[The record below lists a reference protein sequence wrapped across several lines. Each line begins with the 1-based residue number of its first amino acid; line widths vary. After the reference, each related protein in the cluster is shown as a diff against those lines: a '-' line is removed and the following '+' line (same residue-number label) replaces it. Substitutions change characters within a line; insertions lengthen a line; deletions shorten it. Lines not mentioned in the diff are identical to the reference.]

1 MNAPQFS
8 PLSPQTSPD
17 SVQADRPD
25 GARRPSRRVIPIA
38 AAKPAGH
45 NRTQKKR
52 IAFQIGFFT
61 LFILAPVLDLFRYD
75 LVAGHAWLLGMEW
88 RLGLDDFVAGRI
100 SALEAGSNVM
110 FRLFVPILVG
120 AAAFLWVS
128 WKWGRLYCGWLCPH
142 FSVVETINKLM
153 QRASGKPSVWVREPL
168 PPWKADGTPWRPDAR
183 WWAVVVPAAVFFAF
197 LWSVVFLS
205 YLLPPAEVYGNL
217 FGGAFTRN
225 QTIFLSAATVVLT
238 MEFLFAR
245 HLFCRYACAVGLFQ
259 SLAWMSNRD
268 AMVVGFQRKR
278 AVDCASCLPERQ
290 SACDAVCPM
299 RLTPRNIKRLMF
311 TCTQCAQCVEA
322 CEQSQRDNPQGPL
335 LAWVSSE
342 AARQNEAGFRSGKER

>member
-1 MNAPQFS
+1 MS
-8 PLSPQTSPD
+8 SPQAP
-17 SVQADRPD
+17 SVPPTAPRTAP
-25 GARRPSRRVIPIA
+25 RRVIHIA
-38 AAKPAGH
+38 TEKPLGH
-45 NRTQKKR
+45 NRTQRKR
-52 IAFQIGFFT
+52 IAFQAAFFT
-61 LFILAPVLDLFRYD
+61 LFILAPVFDLLRYD
-75 LVAGHAWLLGMEW
+75 LVAGHAWFLGLEW
-88 RLGLDDFVAGRI
+88 RLGLDDFLAGRI
-100 SALEAGSNVM
+100 GALEAASNVM
-110 FRLFVPILVG
+110 FRLFLPIFAG
-120 AAAFLWVS
+120 AAVFLWVA

-153 QRASGKPSVWVREPL
+153 QKASGKPSVWVKAPL

-183 WWAVVVPAAVFFAF
+183 WWLVVVPAAVLFAF
-197 LWSVVFLS
+197 LWAVVFLT

-217 FGGAFTRN
+217 VSGELTRN
-225 QTIFLSAATVVLT
+225 QALFLSAATAVLS

-259 SLAWMSNRD
+259 SLAWMSNRN

-278 AVDCASCLPERQ
+278 AADCATCLPDRQ

-322 CEQSQRDNPQGPL
+322 CEQSQRANPQGPL
-335 LAWVSSE
+335 LQWVVGE
-342 AARQNEAGFRSGKER
+342 AARQNEAGFRSGKQR

>member
-1 MNAPQFS
+1 MSSQQAPSAS
-8 PLSPQTSPD
+8 PIVSRTVP
-17 SVQADRPD
+17 
-25 GARRPSRRVIPIA
+25 RRVIHIA
-38 AAKPAGH
+38 TEKPLGH

-52 IAFQIGFFT
+52 IAFQTAFFA
-61 LFILAPVLDLFRYD
+61 LFVLAPVFDLLRYD
-75 LVAGHAWLLGMEW
+75 LVAGHAWFLGLEW
-88 RLGLDDFVAGRI
+88 RLGLDDFLAGRI
-100 SALEAGSNVM
+100 GALEAASNVM
-110 FRLFVPILVG
+110 FRLFLPIFAG
-120 AAAFLWVS
+120 AAVFLWVA

-153 QRASGKPSVWVREPL
+153 QKASGKPSVWVKEPL

-183 WWAVVVPAAVFFAF
+183 WWLVVVPAAALFAF
-197 LWSVVFLS
+197 LWAVVFLT
-205 YLLPPAEVYGNL
+205 YLLPPAEIYGNL
-217 FGGAFTRN
+217 VSGELTRN
-225 QTIFLSAATVVLT
+225 QTLFLTAATAVLS

-259 SLAWMSNRD
+259 SLAWMSNRN

-278 AVDCASCLPERQ
+278 AADCASCLPDRQ

-322 CEQSQRDNPQGPL
+322 CEQSQRANPQGPL
-335 LAWVSSE
+335 LQWVVGE
-342 AARQNEAGFRSGKER
+342 AARQNEAGFRSGKQR